1 MSSST
6 DSLEAI
12 DFDKFHRSELPELLA
27 SGNGRLAAAALHR
40 GSLAFRVDG
49 GAYTYSRCEDSI
61 EIAPGDETAEVVIEL
76 SQENWSRM
84 VQETMT
90 APGLLYGG
98 KVKCLRGN
106 AIKFVGWEPV
116 LRAMYN
122 GRPVWNPED
131 ILLDRAGDPL
141 DASKS
146 FQIDD
151 DREEMAHFLR
161 TAGFLVV
168 RNVFD
173 ASEVEGFLEEAAVLQ
188 TEAVKGDQLSWWG
201 KNAAGEEIL
210 CRVNRAGA
218 KPRLAS
224 IPHDPRMLK
233 LVELAD
239 ETLVP
244 RIRGNQEE
252 EVSLIFKRP
261 VMTEGL
267 SDLPWHRDCGMGGH
281 AEVCPVLIASLFLT
295 QSCPESG
302 DLRMLP
308 GSWSGSVP
316 YVDAN
321 DPRAPRGIGIAAAP
335 GDVSLHYG
343 DTMHAAP
350 TPEAND
356 RASYRISAVTG
367 YSKPGSHMPEAKG
380 GYNSIMHQSEDGQI
394 EHLSKV
400 TDRLST
406 KKESDR

>member
-49 GAYTYSRCEDSI
+49 GAYTYSRSENSI

-84 VQETMT
+84 VRETMT

-106 AIKFVGWEPV
+106 TIKFVGWEPV

-173 ASEVEGFLEEAAVLQ
+173 ASEEENSEPEPQPVDSEDESTAEPEG
-188 TEAVKGDQLSWWG
+188 
-201 KNAAGEEIL
+201 
-210 CRVNRAGA
+210 
-218 KPRLAS
+218 
-224 IPHDPRMLK
+224 
-233 LVELAD
+233 
-239 ETLVP
+239 
-244 RIRGNQEE
+244 
-252 EVSLIFKRP
+252 
-261 VMTEGL
+261 
-267 SDLPWHRDCGMGGH
+267 
-281 AEVCPVLIASLFLT
+281 AE
-295 QSCPESG
+295 
-302 DLRMLP
+302 
-308 GSWSGSVP
+308 
-316 YVDAN
+316 
-321 DPRAPRGIGIAAAP
+321 
-335 GDVSLHYG
+335 
-343 DTMHAAP
+343 AP
-350 TPEAND
+350 TPRLKRRHRQRPRWLLRRCLPNSQS
-356 RASYRISAVTG
+356 RTGASWRGRWTG
-367 YSKPGSHMPEAKG
+367 WWWPRVPCL
-380 GYNSIMHQSEDGQI
+380 QSWPSWCSCSGEQREGLI
-394 EHLSKV
+394 
-400 TDRLST
+400 
-406 KKESDR
+406 